1 MHILIGTLAGL
12 AIWIAAMV
20 FASATMFAVLSGP
33 FIVSGTALIL
43 AMIPE
48 INWRRPWT
56 ATQAAV
62 LACSMLVVVGA
73 LFAL

>member
-1 MHILIGTLAGL
+1 MRVLIGTLAGL
-12 AIWIAAMV
+12 VIWIATMAL
-20 FASATMFAVLSGP
+20 ASATMFAVLSGP

-56 ATQAAV
+56 ATPAAV
-62 LACSMLVVVGA
+62 LVCSMLVVVGA